1 MSQTRYI
8 PYGRQCINEED
19 IQAVIETLRSDYL
32 TTGPKIQEF
41 ERKVAGYCGARYAV
55 AVWMSVKPYPSQGR
69 AWRRAARANSSSSTK
84 SRVYIGFSFLNQPD
98 CAFIHFFKII

>member
-41 ERKVAGYCGARYAV
+41 ERKVAGDRK
-55 AVWMSVKPYPSQGR
+55 SV
-69 AWRRAARANSSSSTK
+69 
-84 SRVYIGFSFLNQPD
+84 V
-98 CAFIHFFKII
+98 